1 MKVNTTQ
8 YSPAITALSTHTAG
22 QTRPQAEESA
32 GSEKTRPVDPVL
44 GEAQQNMAAM
54 PDIDMARV
62 EAMKEAISA
71 GKISINLDELTGAMQ
86 KYYQR

>member
-1 MKVNTTQ
+1 MKINPTQ
-8 YSPAITALSTHTAG
+8 YSQTVATLSANAAG
-22 QTRPQAEESA
+22 QTRPQAEE
-32 GSEKTRPVDPVL
+32 GGNVEKTRPVDPVL
-44 GEAQQNMAAM
+44 GEAQNNMAAM
-54 PDIDMARV
+54 PEVDMARV